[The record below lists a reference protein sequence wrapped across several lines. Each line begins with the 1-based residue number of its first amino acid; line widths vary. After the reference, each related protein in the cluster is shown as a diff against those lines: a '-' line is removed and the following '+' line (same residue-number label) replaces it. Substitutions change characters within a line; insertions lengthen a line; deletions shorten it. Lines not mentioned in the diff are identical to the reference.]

1 MERKMKFAGEN
12 SAQTAVLRSQVRSR
26 EVLRIAQAEYERQHA
41 LTKKKL
47 ANSSLSKV
55 QQAKILHSLEAHQ
68 R

>member
-12 SAQTAVLRSQVRSR
+12 TAQTAALRSQVRSR

-47 ANSSLSKV
+47 ASSSLSKA
-55 QQAKILHSLEAHQ
+55 QQAQILRSLEARQ